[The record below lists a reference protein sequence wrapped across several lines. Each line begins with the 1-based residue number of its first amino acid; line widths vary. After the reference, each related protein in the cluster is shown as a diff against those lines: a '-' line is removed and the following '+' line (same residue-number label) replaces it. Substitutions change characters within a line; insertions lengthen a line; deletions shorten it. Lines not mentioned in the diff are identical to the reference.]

1 MVGALSGSVKAP
13 VTSILLA
20 AEMTGSLSHMLPV
33 AACSFI
39 ALFLSDGFKVTP
51 IYEAL
56 LERISEAHGHNIR
69 NDKVGGLIEVPVEL
83 GSQVV
88 GRRISEVEWP
98 LGILIVGIHRGD
110 VDIVPNGSTE
120 IKAGDYLVVESSES
134 TYHSIGVSMR
144 DLCHN
149 KETSN
154 QNG

>member
-1 MVGALSGSVKAP
+1 M
-13 VTSILLA
+13 
-20 AEMTGSLSHMLPV
+20 
-33 AACSFI
+33 
-39 ALFLSDGFKVTP
+39 
-51 IYEAL
+51 
-56 LERISEAHGHNIR
+56 
-69 NDKVGGLIEVPVEL
+69 
-83 GSQVV
+83 
-88 GRRISEVEWP
+88 SEVEWP

-110 VDIVPNGSTE
+110 VDIVPNGSTQ